1 MKKQCLTILVLIL
14 ILGCC
19 PIFCAAKETNLAC
32 AEGFY
37 YCLKDFDGTTGAVI
51 CGVSADWFHVPEGQG
66 TWVEP
71 LTISS
76 TIAGHPIYGVEYV
89 GDPYSY
95 SYPCNVI
102 VSEGIK
108 YIYEGALAGVTEIS
122 LPSTVEY
129 IGDGFAYY
137 DSPQSISISPGNP
150 YYVVKDGMILT
161 KDLKDLLC
169 YFDYDD
175 EIIVIPSY
183 VETVHSDCISM
194 WDVSGPDAV
203 VFSEGVKRIEPT
215 AIWTGLGLDS
225 MSFPESIEYIA
236 DTAFNIESNSIL
248 IENVFFMGN
257 KVPNGAEEF
266 LDTIY
271 FNKVYFDY
279 AERDDLCFERTENE
293 KYDGHASPEDL
304 AVFLALIRDGK
315 LDEAADPENY
325 VRISEP
331 EEQLTQTQPP
341 ATPQTEDGEMAEL
354 QEKSSLAVTLSAV
367 LAIGVIATVVV
378 VKKRK

>member
-1 MKKQCLTILVLIL
+1 MKKQCFVILALLLLFGCSPVL
-14 ILGCC
+14 
-19 PIFCAAKETNLAC
+19 CAAN
-32 AEGFY
+32 EGDQFFADGLY
-37 YCLKDFDGTTGAVI
+37 YYLKDYDGTTGAVI
-51 CGVSADWFHVPEGQG
+51 CGADVDLELEDASLSGESWPES
-66 TWVEP
+66 WPEVIIP
-71 LTISS
+71 S
-76 TIAGHPIYGVEYV
+76 TIAGYPVYGVKGV
-89 GDPYSY
+89 VDNGLLGPSK
-95 SYPCNVI
+95 VI
-102 VSEGIK
+102 VSERVR
-108 YIYEGALAGVTEIS
+108 YIYKGAFASTKTGEVL

-248 IENVFFMGN
+248 IENVYFMGN

-266 LDTIY
+266 LNTIY

-279 AERDDLCFERTENE
+279 AERDDLCFENTETTT
-293 KYDGHASPEDL
+293 PEDL
-304 AVFLALIRDGK
+304 EAFLALIRDGK

-331 EEQLTQTQPP
+331 EEQPTQTQLP
-341 ATPQTEDGEMAEL
+341 ATPQTEDGETAEL
-354 QEKSSLAVTLSAV
+354 QEKHSLAIALSAV
-367 LAIGVIATVVV
+367 IAIGVIATVVI